1 MSGPK
6 VSEYTL
12 TSEQLAAIEA
22 EIRRIQEEAA
32 LKAKLLQEKDTDLKN
47 LQTGRQTTAPA
58 GQSFTG
64 MKMMRICCM

>member
-47 LQTGRQTTAPA
+47 LQKQKTLCISMQN
-58 GQSFTG
+58 FLD
-64 MKMMRICCM
+64 KI